1 MLNFD
6 SRHGVILSLSEKY
19 LIVIFGFSVWVCNW
33 FISLVRIWLLFCL
46 VDENS

>member
-6 SRHGVILSLSEKY
+6 SRHGVILSLSVKY

-33 FISLVRIWLLFCL
+33 VISLVRILLLFSL